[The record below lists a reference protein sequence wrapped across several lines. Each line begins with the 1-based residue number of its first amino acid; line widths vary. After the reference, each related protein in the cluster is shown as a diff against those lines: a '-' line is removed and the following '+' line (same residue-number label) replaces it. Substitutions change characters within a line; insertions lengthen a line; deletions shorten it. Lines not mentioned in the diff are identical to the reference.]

1 MYRVIKAFYDTLDD
15 DHYYEAGD
23 LYPREGLQVAEK
35 RIAELAGVKNR
46 RHTALIAPAQEEEE
60 PEQQEEAAEEAAE
73 TTEPEETTEEITE
86 EAPEESAEEKPK
98 NKKKKGKSD
107 E

>member
-23 LYPREGLQVAEK
+23 PYPREGLQVAEK
-35 RIAELAGVKNR
+35 RIAELAGIKNR
-46 RHTALIAPAQEEEE
+46 RRTALIAPAQEEEA

-73 TTEPEETTEEITE
+73 TTEPEELPEEAPE
-86 EAPEESAEEKPK
+86 EAPEESAEKKPK